1 MWSKF
6 SESGA
11 LAAEQKIIGVHI
23 SFAEFSLDYDYDY
36 IKAFLNIHIG
46 KILKASQYQG
56 HFFVLIVL
64 DSNFFLKFS
73 PEILLLLPGIL
84 VDNVS
89 STLQCFIQKAS
100 ED

>member
-36 IKAFLNIHIG
+36 IKAFLDALASLDFTLVSKWVSHSF
-46 KILKASQYQG
+46 KLKS
-56 HFFVLIVL
+56 I
-64 DSNFFLKFS
+64 
-73 PEILLLLPGIL
+73 
-84 VDNVS
+84 
-89 STLQCFIQKAS
+89 
-100 ED
+100 

>member
-64 DSNFFLKFS
+64 DSNF
-73 PEILLLLPGIL
+73 LLLLPGIL
-84 VDNVS
+84 VDNVL